1 VSRAEFTPFERGR
14 FERASFARHLAIC
27 LAAAAAW
34 FFRDQARAGNDAL
47 WIIGITGIINALL
60 TLVADRPDWKRFS
73 QMLSPCFG
81 LAGWAT
87 LVHLTGG
94 VSSLFIA
101 GFWLEI
107 VLSAW
112 ICSTWA
118 TLAVTAGA
126 AAALWAQQGFVGTGG
141 SLRPLVLQT
150 AFLAA
155 MGGVTLLLNR
165 RWARTQSEAT
175 SRRAELMEKLLTLE
189 HEIDVLR
196 AVGEVG
202 ENVARLA
209 HALKNAVHSLRGFA
223 ALIENPRTGAGGSPE
238 AFDGLRGAID
248 RLEEIA
254 RMTLRGVA
262 SRQGG
267 VGLVDGAETRR
278 AIEETIAEVSV
289 SHPRIGWLRCIGDPL
304 PSVEGD
310 PAMIRYALLNLAR
323 NAAESMDGTGE
334 IAVETLVEADQFEIR
349 IRDHGSGISE
359 EELKRTLEPGF
370 TTKPDGSGF
379 GLFLTRRLVEAHG
392 GRVTM
397 TPAIGGGAIF
407 SVRLPRPAEGLR

>member
-1 VSRAEFTPFERGR
+1 MPPIEFTPFERGR
-14 FERASFARHLAIC
+14 FERASFARHFAIC

-47 WIIGITGIINALL
+47 WIIGIIGIVNALL
-60 TLVADRPDWKRFS
+60 TLVADRPDWTRFS
-73 QMLSPCFG
+73 LVLSPCFG

-126 AAALWAQQGFVGTGG
+126 AAALWAQQGLIGARG
-141 SLRPLVLQT
+141 SIRPLVLQT

-165 RWARTQSEAT
+165 RWARTQSDSAT
-175 SRRAELMEKLLTLE
+175 RREELMKKLLTLE

-223 ALIENPRTGAGGSPE
+223 ALIEKPRTGAGGNLE

-254 RMTLRGVA
+254 RMTLGGAQA
-262 SRQGG
+262 SEGNGG
-267 VGLVDGAETRR
+267 IVNGTETRR
-278 AIEETIAEVSV
+278 AIEETIKEVSI
-289 SHPRIGWLRCIGDPL
+289 SYPRIGWRRSIDDGL
-304 PSVEGD
+304 PPVQAD
-310 PAMIRYALLNLAR
+310 PAMLRYALLNLAK
-323 NAAESMDGTGE
+323 NAAEAMSGAGE
-334 IAVETLVEADQFEIR
+334 IAVETVVGADIVEIR
-349 IRDHGSGISE
+349 IRDRGSGITE
-359 EELKRTLEPGF
+359 EDLKRTLEPGF
-370 TTKPDGSGF
+370 TTKPGGSGF

-392 GRVTM
+392 GHVTM
-397 TPAIGGGAIF
+397 VPAIGGGAIF
-407 SVRLPRPAEGLR
+407 SVGLPRPVAGLR